1 MLALCPFPDLCHAAP
16 AAITSAARQKFIPAL
31 LALLGL
37 AVIAHAQ
44 TNTSAAK
51 NSDALIID
59 GNTPGN
65 VYALNRNVVVRG
77 RIKQGVMVLGGDCVI
92 EGRVEGDVATVGG
105 SVTQREGSYI
115 GGDVMVFG
123 GVYHHGKTAPGRRP
137 SSTTVMY
144 AGYEQ
149 ELREMARNPVTLVAP
164 RPSPAYLGQRLL
176 AVLFWFVASL
186 ALTAAAPGVVSRAAA
201 RLQLTAVRVAAIG
214 LLGSIVM
221 SYGVLAS
228 LKFLPS
234 ALGAVVGAMGVL
246 LLVVAY
252 LFGRVVIH
260 ASTGRWLQRVLWPGR
275 QKHSETSA
283 LLLGAIFW
291 AALLS
296 LPFVWPLLV
305 AGLLVASLGL
315 ALTARYR
322 FGWKPETPSL

>member
-1 MLALCPFPDLCHAAP
+1 M
-16 AAITSAARQKFIPAL
+16 
-31 LALLGL
+31 LGL

-44 TNTSAAK
+44 TNSPAST
-51 NSDALIID
+51 NGRDALIID
-59 GNTPGN
+59 GTIPGN
-65 VYALNRNVVVRG
+65 VYALGRDVVVRG
-77 RIKQGVMVLGGDCVI
+77 RIEQGVMVLGGDCVI
-92 EGRVEGDVATVGG
+92 EGRVEGDVATIGG
-105 SVTQREGSYI
+105 SVAQREGSFV

-164 RPSPAYLGQRLL
+164 RPSLAYFGQRLL

-186 ALTAAAPGVVSRAAA
+186 ALTSAAPGVVSRAAA

-228 LKFLPS
+228 LRFLPS
-234 ALGAVVGAMGVL
+234 ALGALVGVAGVL

-252 LFGRVVIH
+252 LFGRVVVH
-260 ASTGRWLQRVLWPGR
+260 ASTGRWLQRVLWPRR
-275 QKHSETSA
+275 QRHSETGA

-296 LPFVWPLLV
+296 LPFVWPLV
-305 AGLLVASLGL
+305 IGGLLVASLGL

-322 FGWKPETPSL
+322 LRWKPEPSL

>member
-1 MLALCPFPDLCHAAP
+1 MIALSPFPYYAP
-16 AAITSAARQKFIPAL
+16 AAAVQTAWKAFIATS
-31 LALLGL
+31 LALIGL

-44 TNTSAAK
+44 TSAPPAVSSNNTE
-51 NSDALIID
+51 ALIIN
-59 GNTPGN
+59 GSTPGN
-65 VYALNRNVVVRG
+65 VYVLGRDVVVRG
-77 RIKQGVMVLGGDCVI
+77 AVEQGVMVLGGDAII
-92 EGRVEGDVATVGG
+92 EGRVEGDVAAIGG
-105 SVTQREGSYI
+105 SVMQREGSFI
-115 GGDVMVFG
+115 GGDVMVLG
-123 GVYHHGKTAPGRRP
+123 GAYHHGKNAPGRRP

-149 ELREMARNPVTLVAP
+149 ELRELARNPVTLVAP
-164 RPSPAYLGQRLL
+164 RPSLAYFGQRLL

-201 RLQLTAVRVAAIG
+201 RLQLTSLRVAAIG

-228 LKFLPS
+228 LRFLPS
-234 ALGAVVGAMGVL
+234 ALGAMVGVMGVL

-260 ASTGRWLQRVLWPGR
+260 ASTGRWLQRLFWPR
-275 QKHSETSA
+275 DKHSESGA
-283 LLLGAIFW
+283 LLLGAGFW

-296 LPFVWPLLV
+296 LPFVWPFIV
-305 AGLLVASLGL
+305 GGLLVASLGL

-322 FGWKPETPSL
+322 FGWRPEANT